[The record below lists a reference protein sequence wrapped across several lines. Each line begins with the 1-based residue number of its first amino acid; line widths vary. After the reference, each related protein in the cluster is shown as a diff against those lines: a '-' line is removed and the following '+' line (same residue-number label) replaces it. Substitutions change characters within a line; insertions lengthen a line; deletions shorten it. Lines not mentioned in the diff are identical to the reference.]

1 MSNNDFRYGWYLVG
15 KKLFIDVYTSGLTSE
30 EISATVDEVDACKL
44 TITVKGKKHLL
55 DLCGAVSDPCINIKP
70 SKAEIALQVSSKAAF
85 THLLKSEEVAAKR
98 HDKAEKYR
106 SMDVAGEDDAPSD
119 LMAVIRNIYQ
129 NGSDETKRAMLKSY
143 QESCGTVLSTNW
155 AEVGAGPVAPQLP
168 E

>member
-1 MSNNDFRYGWYLVG
+1 M
-15 KKLFIDVYTSGLTSE
+15 
-30 EISATVDEVDACKL
+30 
-44 TITVKGKKHLL
+44 
-55 DLCGAVSDPCINIKP
+55 
-70 SKAEIALQVSSKAAF
+70 
-85 THLLKSEEVAAKR
+85 AAKR